1 MTLTKSQV
9 GKIQDGTKKVF
20 IEYMHKP
27 VDPKTDKILAEGEY
41 FYEPVYKRC
50 AICKL
55 ALSKFEEELI
65 GVLARKCRD
74 RLEFMSYRL
83 NEDEKVKMK
92 LMEIDHRL
100 KDPYENLFTFNS
112 KTSYSYKRYNRLNQK
127 DEIITTAGYL
137 PHVCLKCFREETEQT
152 HTWYDIPLASK
163 YPNTLFNELKTDVKK

>member
-1 MTLTKSQV
+1 MTLTKSQI

-27 VDPKTDKILAEGEY
+27 VDPKTDKILEDREY

-65 GVLARKCRD
+65 GVLARKCKD

-83 NEDEKVKMK
+83 NEDEKIKMK

-100 KDPYENLFTFNS
+100 KDP
-112 KTSYSYKRYNRLNQK
+112 
-127 DEIITTAGYL
+127 
-137 PHVCLKCFREETEQT
+137 
-152 HTWYDIPLASK
+152 
-163 YPNTLFNELKTDVKK
+163 